1 MPDAFRELPSGLHP
15 RTVMARAGHLRSQF
29 METCEAVYMSSGYV
43 YETAEEAESA
53 FANDGS
59 RFVYSRYANPTVAMF
74 EERLRLLEGAEACR
88 ATASGM
94 AAVFAALAC
103 QVKAGDR
110 VVASRALF
118 NSCNYIITQILPRY
132 GVTTELVDGRDLEA
146 WEKALARGAKAV
158 FCESPSNPTLELI
171 DIAAV
176 AALTH
181 RAGGV
186 LVVDNV
192 FATPLLQRPLALG
205 ADIVVYSATKHI
217 DGQGRSLGG
226 AVLGTE
232 AFVRESLMPFLRHTG
247 PALSPFNAWL
257 LLKGIET
264 LDLRVDRQ
272 CRSALEVAQFLER
285 HSKVARVLYPGL
297 ESHPQYQLARQQ
309 MSGPSTLMA
318 ISVKGGKAGAFRFQN
333 ALKLIEIS
341 NNLGDGKSLITHP
354 ATTTHHR
361 LKPEERQALG
371 IDDGLVQLS
380 VGLEEPADLITD
392 LDQALKAA

>member
-15 RTVMARAGHLRSQF
+15 RTIMARAGHLRSQF
-29 METCEAVYMSSGYV
+29 METCEAIYMSSGYV
-43 YETAEEAESA
+43 YKTAEEAESA
-53 FANDGS
+53 FTNDGS
-59 RFVYSRYANPTVAMF
+59 RFVYSRYANPTVAML

-88 ATASGM
+88 TTASGM

-132 GVTTELVDGRDLEA
+132 GVTTDLVDGRDLKA
-146 WEKALARGAKAV
+146 WEKALAPGAKAV

-226 AVLGTE
+226 AVLGSD

-257 LLKGIET
+257 LLKGLET

-272 CRSALEVAQFLER
+272 CRSASEVARFLER
-285 HSKVARVLYPGL
+285 HDKVARVLYPGL

-333 ALKLIEIS
+333 ALRLIEIS
-341 NNLGDGKSLITHP
+341 NNLGDGKSLVTHP

-361 LKPEERQALG
+361 LKPEDRQVLG
-371 IDDGLVQLS
+371 IDDWLVRLS
-380 VGLEEPADLITD
+380 IGLEEPADLIAD

>member
-1 MPDAFRELPSGLHP
+1 
-15 RTVMARAGHLRSQF
+15 

-43 YETAEEAESA
+43 YKTAEEAESA
-53 FANDGS
+53 FTNDGS

-88 ATASGM
+88 TTASGM

-132 GVTTELVDGRDLEA
+132 GVITELVDGRDLKA
-146 WEKALARGAKAV
+146 WEKALAAGAKAV

-181 RAGGV
+181 RAGGM

-226 AVLGTE
+226 AVLGSD

-257 LLKGIET
+257 LVKGLET

-272 CRSALEVAQFLER
+272 CRSAIEVAQFLER
-285 HSKVARVLYPGL
+285 HNKVARVLYPGL

-341 NNLGDGKSLITHP
+341 NNLGDGKSLVTHP

-361 LKPEERQALG
+361 LKPEDRQALG
-371 IDDGLVQLS
+371 IDDGLVRLS
-380 VGLEEPADLITD
+380 VGLEEAADLIAD